1 MAATAASSSN
11 TPKRTKSLFVD
22 VQGVLAPWN
31 IDVSNVLYAI
41 MYRPYPGD
49 VFITSYP
56 CSGGTWLS
64 TLLYALTHTGKHPVD
79 YTALS
84 RDVLF
89 LERMGRKVEDV
100 APPRRLKTHLPAKK
114 LRLSQAA
121 KYVYLVR
128 DYRACCVSLY
138 EQMSARAPEYRFSG
152 VSFEDFFER
161 FIAGK
166 VEDNDYFDHV
176 SSWWDHRN
184 SPNYYFMSLE
194 NLKKNFE
201 QVVRDLAEFLGG
213 PAERLV
219 RDDQRLKELR
229 QLLIYDCSLTT
240 PSNGTS
246 PPPNYL
252 RDGQCYINCV
262 NCSNRWKDILSEEQ
276 VATLTQRFVER
287 TKGQPLKDL
296 LGTLEEPTEAQ
307 NVAADSDEA
316 IRVDS

>member
-1 MAATAASSSN
+1 MAATTASSSN
-11 TPKRTKSLFVD
+11 PPKRTKSLFVD

-31 IDVSNVLYAI
+31 IDVSNILYAI

-49 VFITSYP
+49 VFITAYP

-64 TLLYALTHTGKHPVD
+64 LLLYALTHTGKHPAD

-121 KYVYLVR
+121 KYVYMVR

-161 FIAGK
+161 FIDGQ
-166 VEDNDYFDHV
+166 VEDNDYFDH
-176 SSWWDHRN
+176 
-184 SPNYYFMSLE
+184 
-194 NLKKNFE
+194 
-201 QVVRDLAEFLGG
+201 AA

-219 RDDQRLKELR
+219 RDDQQLKELR
-229 QLLIYDCSLTT
+229 QLLIYDCSVTT
-240 PSNGTS
+240 PPSGTS

-276 VATLTQRFVER
+276 VERLTRRFTER
-287 TKGQPLKDL
+287 TKGKPIENL
-296 LGTLEEPTEAQ
+296 LGPLGAERSAERGRQQRRSHTY
-307 NVAADSDEA
+307 
-316 IRVDS
+316 